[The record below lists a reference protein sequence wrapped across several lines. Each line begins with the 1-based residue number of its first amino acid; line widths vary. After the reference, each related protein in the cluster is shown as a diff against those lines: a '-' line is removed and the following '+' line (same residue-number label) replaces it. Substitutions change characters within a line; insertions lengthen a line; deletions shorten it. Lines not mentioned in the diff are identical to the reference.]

1 MPPDC
6 VGAWSPYACLAGH
19 CSPLV
24 RVSVLCRRT
33 RTSVGNRTRGAA
45 PVEHDI
51 RETRAIPW
59 DTPPHFVGQIGSA
72 IATDGGEIVKDYRHE
87 CVNHTQK
94 EYARG
99 DVHEQR
105 AECLLSLLKPS

>member
-1 MPPDC
+1 
-6 VGAWSPYACLAGH
+6 
-19 CSPLV
+19 
-24 RVSVLCRRT
+24 
-33 RTSVGNRTRGAA
+33 
-45 PVEHDI
+45 
-51 RETRAIPW
+51 
-59 DTPPHFVGQIGSA
+59 VGQIGSA

>member
-1 MPPDC
+1 M
-6 VGAWSPYACLAGH
+6 ARQ

-33 RTSVGNRTRGAA
+33 RTSVGDRTRGAA

-51 RETRAIPW
+51 RETFAIPW
-59 DTPPHFVGQIGSA
+59 DTPPHCVGQSGCA
-72 IATDGGEIVKDYRHE
+72 IATDRGEIVQDALHA
-87 CVNHTQK
+87 CVQQTQK
-94 EYARG
+94 EDARG

-105 AECLLSLLKPS
+105 AECLLSVLKPS